1 MVALLAAGVEIGED
15 PPLAAVVRAVRAQIE
30 GGGPAVARAAQQ
42 PGRRGVDGRERGEGG
57 GDGGI
62 GLDRSQQQHP
72 HQHPERAAVRG
83 GAERGLGL
91 APRERGVG
99 LAAEQRPH
107 AVGAVAG
114 AVQRGAQGVGGGGGD
129 LGQHAPILADAPSPA
144 RRRGAPGSWKATF
157 LSSGAMNVA
166 FLTRAAPPLRWGS
179 PPIGGAV
186 LQLAQDPDADALL
199 DRDPLALLIGML
211 LDQQFPMERAFAGP
225 AGLARRLGVDR
236 LDARALAE
244 YDPEAL
250 AALFTGPPALHR
262 YPAAMAGRV
271 QALAALLVD
280 HYDGDAAGLWRD
292 VPDGATLLR
301 RIKALPGF
309 GAQKAQIFVALLGKQ
324 RGVTPPGWREAAGA
338 YGDDGSFRSVAD
350 VVDGASLVRV
360 REFKQAAKAQKKAAA
375 TT

>member
-1 MVALLAAGVEIGED
+1 ML
-15 PPLAAVVRAVRAQIE
+15 QI
-30 GGGPAVARAAQQ
+30 
-42 PGRRGVDGRERGEGG
+42 
-57 GDGGI
+57 
-62 GLDRSQQQHP
+62 
-72 HQHPERAAVRG
+72 
-83 GAERGLGL
+83 
-91 APRERGVG
+91 
-99 LAAEQRPH
+99 
-107 AVGAVAG
+107 
-114 AVQRGAQGVGGGGGD
+114 
-129 LGQHAPILADAPSPA
+129 
-144 RRRGAPGSWKATF
+144 
-157 LSSGAMNVA
+157 
-166 FLTRAAPPLRWGS
+166 
-179 PPIGGAV
+179 
-186 LQLAQDPDADALL
+186 AQDPEADALL
-199 DRDPLALLIGML
+199 DRDPFALLVGML
-211 LDQQFPMERAFAGP
+211 LDQQFPMERAFAAP
-225 AGLARRLGVDR
+225 AGLAARLHVDR
-236 LDARALAE
+236 LDPAAIAAH
-244 YDPEAL
+244 DPDAL

-350 VVDGASLVRV
+350 VVDGASLIRV